1 MDNRELLHKLHE
13 EQNLTPEQW
22 RQLLGSWTEED
33 RQLAAELA
41 RAVAQARFGRDIFFR
56 GIVEFT
62 NYCKNNCCYC
72 GIRRGNEKAVRYRL
86 TPEEILECC
95 QEGYALGYRTFV
107 LQGGEDGWWTDQRL
121 SALVSVIRETF
132 PDCAVTLSVGERS
145 RESYQRLFDA
155 GAERY
160 LLRHETISEAHYG
173 RLHPPELSWKN
184 RMRCL
189 RDLKE
194 IGYQTGCGCMVG
206 TPGQTPEMLAEEMQ
220 FLTAFRPQM
229 IGLGPFLP
237 HKDTPFRGEK
247 PGSPE
252 TTLFLLSLCRLAL
265 PDVLLPSTTAL
276 GTARDDG
283 RALGVLAGANVI
295 MPNLSPRSV
304 REKYMLYDNKAGTAL
319 DARAG
324 LETLGRQMEAIGY
337 RLVSARGDYRERDRE
352 EKRP

>member
-1 MDNRELLHKLHE
+1 MDDLLARLLRDRKLERAQWQALLE
-13 EQNLTPEQW
+13 EK
-22 RQLLGSWTEED
+22 D
-33 RQLAAELA
+33 RLDRPALFALAAAE
-41 RAVAQARFGRDIFFR
+41 RRRWYGDAVYVR
-56 GIVEFT
+56 GLIECT